1 MSGNLPGGKAV
12 LEGLMQDAQLTVG
25 EIRRRMARCYGDREV
40 VTLQEAPARSTRA
53 TYAEVAE
60 RVERLGRVLERLGV
74 QRGERVGTFGW
85 NSQRHFE
92 LYLAIPSFGAV
103 LHTINIRL
111 FPEQIEYIVG
121 HAENRVVFIDDSLAP
136 QLAKLARR
144 FSRVEHFV
152 VMGDA
157 DDGGLPNVSR
167 YEDLLKEADAGPY
180 DWPEVDERQAAALCY
195 TSGTTGN
202 PKGVL
207 YSHRS
212 VSLHSTAVCMT
223 DAVGLSRED
232 RVVAVVPM
240 FHVNAWGLPFAAAM
254 TGAGLIMP
262 NRFVAA
268 APLARAIADERATLV
283 AGVPTVLGDLL
294 RHADAQKP
302 DFSSLRGGICGGAAV
317 PRTLMEGFERHGVRL
332 LQAWGMTETSPLCT
346 VARAPEEAEGEAH
359 WAKRVTQGRIM
370 PWVELRIADDDGR
383 HREWD
388 GEATG
393 EIEVHGP
400 WIASR
405 YYEDPSGDTQFTED
419 GWLRTG
425 DIGSVTPDGFVQ
437 ITDRAKDL
445 IKSGGEWISSVA
457 VEGELMEHESVLE
470 AAVIAMP
477 DERWTERP
485 LACVVLADG
494 AEADPIVLRKHLA
507 GRMAGW
513 QVPDVFAF
521 IDEVPKTSVGKFD
534 KKVLRKRLADGE
546 LETIGGKREKSDA

>member
-1 MSGNLPGGKAV
+1 
-12 LEGLMQDAQLTVG
+12 
-25 EIRRRMARCYGDREV
+25 
-40 VTLQEAPARSTRA
+40 
-53 TYAEVAE
+53 
-60 RVERLGRVLERLGV
+60 V
-74 QRGERVGTFGW
+74 QPGERVATFAW

-92 LYLAIPSFGAV
+92 LYLAVPSFGAV
-103 LHTINIRL
+103 LHTVNIRL
-111 FPEQIEYIVG
+111 FPEQISYIVG
-121 HAENRVVFIDDSLAP
+121 HAENRVIFVDDSLAP
-136 QLAKLARR
+136 SLAKLAGR
-144 FSRVEHFV
+144 FEGVEHFV
-152 VMGDA
+152 VMGDG

-167 YEDLLKEADAGPY
+167 YEDLLAEVAEEHAKTPY
-180 DWPEVDERQAAALCY
+180 EWPEVDERQAAALCY

-212 VSLHSTAVCMT
+212 VSLHSTTLCTA
-223 DAVGLSRED
+223 DAVGLSGED
-232 RVVAVVPM
+232 RVLAIVPM

-268 APLARAIADERATLV
+268 APLATAVAKEKATLV
-283 AGVPTVLGDLL
+283 AGVPTILSDLL
-294 RHADAQKP
+294 RHADEQKP

-317 PRTLMEGFERHGVRL
+317 PRGLMEGYERHGVRI
-332 LQAWGMTETSPLCT
+332 LQAWGMTETSPICT
-346 VARAPEEAEGEAH
+346 VARPPEAAEGEEH
-359 WAKRVTQGRIM
+359 WNGRVSQGRLV
-370 PWVELRIADDDGR
+370 PWVELRITGDDGEAR
-383 HREWD
+383 PWD

-393 EIEVHGP
+393 EIEVRGP

-405 YYEDPSGDTQFTED
+405 YYEDPSGDTQFTDD

-425 DIGSVTPDGFVQ
+425 DIGTVSPDGFVQ

-445 IKSGGEWISSVA
+445 IKSGGEWISSVE
-457 VEGELMEHESVLE
+457 VEGELMEHEEVLE

-477 DERWTERP
+477 DERWSERP

-494 AEADPIVLRKHLA
+494 ARPDPTVLRKHLA
-507 GRMAGW
+507 SRMAGW
-513 QVPDVFAF
+513 QVPDTFAF

-546 LETIGGKREKSDA
+546 LKTVDR

>member
-1 MSGNLPGGKAV
+1 M

-25 EIRRRMARCYGDREV
+25 AIRRRMARCYGDREV
-40 VTLQEAPARSTRA
+40 VTLQESPAPPARA
-53 TYAEVAE
+53 TYAEVSE
-60 RVERLGRVLERLGV
+60 RVERLGHVLERLGV
-74 QRGERVGTFGW
+74 APGERVATFAW

-103 LHTINIRL
+103 LHTVNIRL

-121 HAENRVVFIDDSLAP
+121 HAENRVIFVDDSLAP

-144 FSRVEHFV
+144 FTGVEHFV
-152 VMGDA
+152 VMGDG

-167 YEDLLKEADAGPY
+167 YEDLLAEAAEEHGDAAY

-212 VSLHSTAVCMT
+212 VSLHSTTVCT
-223 DAVGLSRED
+223 ADAVGLSGED
-232 RVVAVVPM
+232 RVLAIVPM

-254 TGAGLIMP
+254 TGAGMIMP

-268 APLARAIADERATLV
+268 APLARAIAQEKATLV
-283 AGVPTVLGDLL
+283 AGVPTVLSDLL
-294 RHADAQKP
+294 RHADEQKP
-302 DFSSLRGGICGGAAV
+302 DLSSLRGGICGGAAV
-317 PRTLMEGFERHGVRL
+317 PRNLMEGYERHGVRI
-332 LQAWGMTETSPLCT
+332 LQAWGMTETSPICT
-346 VARAPEEAEGEAH
+346 VARPPADAEGEEH
-359 WAKRVTQGRIM
+359 WGRRVSQGRLV
-370 PWVELRIADDDGR
+370 PWVELRITDDDG
-383 HREWD
+383 EALPWD
-388 GEATG
+388 GEQTG
-393 EIEVHGP
+393 EIEVSGP

-405 YYEDPSGDTQFTED
+405 YYEDPSGDGQFTDD

-425 DIGSVTPDGFVQ
+425 DIGSVSPDGFVQ
-437 ITDRAKDL
+437 ITDRAKDV
-445 IKSGGEWISSVA
+445 IKSGGEWISSVE
-457 VEGELMEHESVLE
+457 VEGELMEHDTVLE

-485 LACVVLADG
+485 LACVVLTEG
-494 AEADPIVLRKHLA
+494 AEPDPVVLRKHLA
-507 GRMAGW
+507 SRMAGW
-513 QVPDVFAF
+513 QVPDTFAF

-546 LETIGGKREKSDA
+546 LETVGGKGGKGNG